1 MSSLATAL
9 ATLLASAFPQASGTA
24 PAAAVETGRL
34 GNAPFRIDRPAVWNG
49 ELVVYLHGY
58 RKDPVAHDQD
68 AAPDDAA
75 VGLARAG
82 FAVAASGFSSGGY
95 AIREAVADAEAL
107 RRHFVRRHGSPRAT
121 WVVGQSLGGSITAM
135 LMELHPTAYDGG
147 LAMCAP
153 LGPASAYIKATAFD
167 PLVVFEFLFPGVLPS
182 PAAVP
187 RSFLPTVELEA
198 SIERML
204 AARPDGGATLRRLM
218 VVRTNREL
226 AQNLD
231 LFTYVVGEL
240 AWRWGGNP
248 FDNTDTIYAAGA
260 DGLRVNDGVRRY
272 RADPRAQAMLIRD
285 YTPTGI
291 LRRPLLSLR
300 NAYDP
305 LIGAYTSDGYP
316 SGPLYAQRYTASEG
330 HCSFT
335 QHEVRAALNALRRWR
350 KTGLKPP
357 PGRDFRR

>member
-1 MSSLATAL
+1 MFSLTSTL
-9 ATLLASAFPQASGTA
+9 ATLLASALAQGSAVA
-24 PAAAVETGRL
+24 PAAMVETGRL
-34 GNAPFRIDRPAVWNG
+34 GSAPFRIDRPAVWNG

-58 RKDPVAHDQD
+58 RKDPVAHDQGVGPD
-68 AAPDDAA
+68 AAAA
-75 VGLARAG
+75 GLTIAG

-107 RRHFVRRHGSPRAT
+107 RRRFVRRHGSPRAT
-121 WVVGQSLGGSITAM
+121 WVVGQSLGGSITVM
-135 LMELHPTAYDGG
+135 LMELHPTTYDGG

-153 LGPASAYIKATAFD
+153 LGPASSYIKATAFD

-187 RSFLPTVELEA
+187 RTFLPTVEREA

-204 AARPDGGATLRRLM
+204 DEKPEGAATLRRIM
-218 VVRTNREL
+218 PVRTNREL

-248 FDNTDTIYAAGA
+248 FDNTDTVYVAGA
-260 DGLRVNDGVRRY
+260 AGLRVNDGVRRY

-285 YTPTGI
+285 YTPTGN
-291 LRRPLLSLR
+291 LRRPLLSVR

-316 SGPLYAQRYTASEG
+316 SGALYAQRYTASEG

-335 QHEVRAALNALRRWR
+335 QHEVRAALEALRRWR

-357 PGRDFRR
+357 SGADFRR